1 MRNLKKLLAALCI
14 FLCLIMLVP
23 ARGKCDV
30 GLVATYPHAFQYD
43 VPPGTFINGSDLYL
57 KLKNTGDVPLLV
69 NITTYPPFGVIVY
82 LSAEQ
87 VIINPGKEVI
97 IRFSINVTENAI
109 PGSYSFDITALP
121 IGAIV
126 SGGGVSAIA
135 LPAYAVPIKL
145 NIVGEACLLTVTV
158 IDPIGNPILDVVI
171 QLYYVVDDELNQIT
185 EQKGILKQRVIP
197 GTYHIIVRREG
208 KVLNQTRIEV
218 HNDTDLKIVVV
229 LVYFTEV
236 SAGYLED
243 EHKITVTFYF
253 INNYRTLEDA
263 SIVWERAVDGKPV
276 DSGHIAT
283 WAVLPVGRYG
293 PFTITIDAKY
303 GLNRI
308 ILKFTVGAVLM
319 SKVTAVVN
327 VPKPEEK
334 TFPLWAVLFII
345 AVIASSVTLGL
356 LVWKKIRILKQTNR
370 RKQKSPGRVK
380 TARRR
385 KKRSSSLRYYS

>member
-1 MRNLKKLLAALCI
+1 MKKSFLILFTLL
-14 FLCLIMLVP
+14 FLVFLVP
-23 ARGKCDV
+23 SRARCDI
-30 GLVATYPHAFQYD
+30 GLVATYPHAFQYE
-43 VPPGTFINGSDLYL
+43 VPPGTFINGSDLYM
-57 KLKNTGDVPLLV
+57 KLRNTGDVPLLV
-69 NITTYPPFGVIVY
+69 NITSHPPFGILVY
-82 LSAEQ
+82 LSASQ
-87 VIINPGKEVI
+87 IIIDPGKEAI
-97 IRFSINVTENAI
+97 IRFAINVTEDAI
-109 PGSYSFDITALP
+109 PGSYSFDVSARP
-121 IGAIV
+121 VGAIV
-126 SGGGVSAIA
+126 SGGGVSAIT
-135 LPAYAVPIKL
+135 LPAYAVPIKV
-145 NIVGEACLLTVTV
+145 NVRGEAYLLTVV
-158 IDPIGNPILDVVI
+158 AVDPIGTPIRDVII

-185 EQKGILKQRVIP
+185 EQRGELRQRVIP

-208 KVLNQTRIEV
+208 KILNQTRIEV
-218 HNDTDLKIVVV
+218 HNDTNLEIVIV

-243 EHKITVTFYF
+243 EQKITVTFYF

-263 SIVWERAVDGKPV
+263 SIVWERTVDEQPV

-283 WAVLPVGRYG
+283 WAQLPVGRYG

-308 ILKFTVGAVLM
+308 ILKFTVGAMLM

-385 KKRSSSLRYYS
+385 KKRSSSLR